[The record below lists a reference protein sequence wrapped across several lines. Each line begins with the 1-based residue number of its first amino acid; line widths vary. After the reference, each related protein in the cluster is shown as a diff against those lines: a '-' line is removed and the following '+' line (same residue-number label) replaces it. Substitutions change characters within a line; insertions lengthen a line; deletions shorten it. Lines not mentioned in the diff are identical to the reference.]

1 MDYIFPSH
9 LSLLIKLQEFPPTSK
24 LDPKVYG
31 DQSSTIRKSDIE
43 SNLDG
48 LTVDEAIFKFD
59 MIFCFDH
66 TIFFEFC
73 DNFAVKFNSFFFLSN
88 VMIHC
93 VNRQLHKI
101 SCLYWITM
109 MH

>member
-24 LDPKVYG
+24 LNPNVYG

-73 DNFAVKFNSFFFLSN
+73 DNFAVKFNSFFFYL
-88 VMIHC
+88 M
-93 VNRQLHKI
+93 
-101 SCLYWITM
+101 
-109 MH
+109 